1 MSDRIT
7 FSVPYC
13 FLKVNMNDVQTR
25 DSLGLFDFLPVFM
38 HLTSASVP
46 VQHLTARGHLQGH
59 PSIRGKKNPKK
70 RKETYG
76 NWGRKKECCHGVPPF
91 CLFCLLQSFIL
102 AQKVTVGHYAAYSCS
117 PVLLCHHYCVPAAYC
132 DEAK

>member
-13 FLKVNMNDVQTR
+13 FLKVDMSDVEILETVLTR
-25 DSLGLFDFLPVFM
+25 LFASCFFL

-59 PSIRGKKNPKK
+59 PSIRGKKQMKFS
-70 RKETYG
+70 ETG
-76 NWGRKKECCHGVPPF
+76 AEKKECCHGVPRF

-102 AQKVTVGHYAAYSCS
+102 AQKVTVGHNAAYSCTLA
-117 PVLLCHHYCVPAAYC
+117 LLCLHYCLPTAYC
-132 DEAK
+132 DESK